1 MKFSEYKYE
10 RPNFNLFKENVEKL
24 IEKLHSLNNDKEIE
38 KIINQFLD
46 LTHHVE
52 SMFTIGSIR
61 YNVNTNDDFYK
72 NEYEFINEYSP
83 LFQDV
88 YNDFYKVVVN
98 KKSPYLEEKFSSL
111 FFKMLE
117 NKERIFSKDII
128 LDLQEE
134 NNLVNQ
140 YDKIMADA
148 KIEFRG
154 QTYTLPQ
161 MKVFTSSVDRLTRK
175 EASINIDNFL
185 ASKSAEIDDIYDKL
199 VKVRTKI
206 ANKLGFEN
214 YVELGYLNL
223 NRFNY
228 NYKDVSSY
236 RKNILKYVVP
246 LANKLRY
253 EQAKRIN
260 ILDPEFYDYNLNF
273 LDGNPTPKGNREEL
287 VEKALNMYSELSL
300 ETKEFFEFMTN
311 RELLDL
317 DSKHGKVGG
326 GYCTFIPDYNSPF
339 IFANFNTTA
348 GDVEVLTHE
357 AGHAFEVY
365 TANKFLDN
373 KEMLWPTL
381 EACEIHSMSMEFLT
395 YPWMKDFFEE
405 DLEKFK
411 QYHISSAITFIP
423 YGALVDHFQH
433 FVYQNPNATKEERKQ
448 EWRRLEKEYLPYR
461 KYSDQPTF
469 ESGTYWYMQGH
480 IFSSPFYYIDYTL
493 AQVCALQY
501 LILSLED
508 HNKAFESYY
517 NLCKLGGS
525 KSFLELIKSVNLLNP
540 FEEDTLKIV
549 MSKIEEIISKF

>member
-1 MKFSEYKYE
+1 MKFSEYVYE
-10 RPNFNLFKENVEKL
+10 RPNFEEFKEKVEVL
-24 IEKLHSLNNDKEIE
+24 ILKLNNSNDDKVVEE
-38 KIINQFLD
+38 TLNDFLKLSQHID
-46 LTHHVE
+46 
-52 SMFTIGSIR
+52 SMFTIASIR
-61 YNVNTNDDFYK
+61 YNVNTNDEFYK
-72 NEYEFINEYSP
+72 NEYNFINEYSP

-88 YNDFYKVVVN
+88 NNDFYKVVVS
-98 KKSPYLEEKFSSL
+98 KKSPYLENKFGSL

-117 NKERIFSKDII
+117 VNEKTFNKEII
-128 LDLQEE
+128 IDLQEE

-148 KIEFRG
+148 KIEFRNE
-154 QTYTLPQ
+154 TYTLPQ
-161 MKVFTSSVDRLTRK
+161 MKVFTSSKDRLIRK
-175 EASINIDNFL
+175 EASIQIDKFL
-185 ASKSAEIDDIYDKL
+185 ASKSDEIDDIYDKL

-223 NRFNY
+223 NRFDY
-228 NYKDVSSY
+228 DYKDVTKY
-236 RKNILKYVVP
+236 RESIMKYVVP
-246 LANKLRY
+246 LANKSR
-253 EQAKRIN
+253 EDQAKRIQIN
-260 ILDPEFYDYNLNF
+260 DPEFYDYNLNF
-273 LDGNPTPKGNREEL
+273 LDGNPTPKGTREEL
-287 VEKALNMYSELSL
+287 VNKALKMYSELSL
-300 ETKEFFEFMTN
+300 ETKEFFEFMTE

-317 DSKHGKVGG
+317 DSRHGKVGG
-326 GYCTFIPDYNSPF
+326 GYCTFIPDYDSPF

-365 TANKFLDN
+365 TANKFLEN
-373 KEMLWPTL
+373 KSMLWPTL

-395 YPWMKDFFEE
+395 YPWMESFFGE
-405 DLEKFK
+405 DLKKFK

-448 EWRRLEKEYLPYR
+448 EWRRLEKLYLPYR

-469 ESGTYWYMQGH
+469 ESGAYWYMQGH

-508 HNKAFESYY
+508 HDKAFKSYY
-517 NLCKLGGS
+517 DLCKLGGS
-525 KSFLELIKSVNLLNP
+525 KSFVELIKSVNLMNP
-540 FEEDTLKIV
+540 FEEDTLKVV
-549 MSKIEEIISKF
+549 MTKIEEIINKF